1 VAQYVVKY
9 GKWYYLVQVSGHFDY
24 EKQMDVVLEVVG
36 VRTRDH
42 AELGTMDSLRQW
54 TAVQRSEH
62 SESPAISTVT
72 SSSQLADSALGDE
85 VDEAVEAFEYMDMS
99 EDSVQSENWK
109 LKASVVSFTLYLLLT
124 ALWPKFPVF
133 CLFNVFKYLWFCMSE
148 KLYTLR
154 DISLIVVLYCMCEV
168 L

>member
-1 VAQYVVKY
+1 MAQYVVKY

-54 TAVQRSEH
+54 TAVQRFEH

-99 EDSVQSENWK
+99 EDSVQSEN
-109 LKASVVSFTLYLLLT
+109 
-124 ALWPKFPVF
+124 
-133 CLFNVFKYLWFCMSE
+133 
-148 KLYTLR
+148 
-154 DISLIVVLYCMCEV
+154 
-168 L
+168 